1 MGARRAKLKRT
12 IPAAGRYPN
21 TMKRMRRQ
29 KTEEAT
35 MAKSEVRQSKIQN
48 QKSKIEILSKDDA
61 DRALQRIGQLERNIA
76 GKEKDA
82 EDEIDDIRSKLLDE
96 TAVERFT
103 LEQNINALKAWAKGD
118 SKSWAAKSL
127 DLNFGTIGFRLPP
140 PAIKFKLAVENILE
154 R

>member
-1 MGARRAKLKRT
+1 MGARGAKLKRT
-12 IPAAGRYPN
+12 IPAAERFPS

-103 LEQNINALKAWAKGD
+103 LEQNLKALKAWTKKNEKGWVGRTLQLVFG
-118 SKSWAAKSL
+118 KVWIKKGPPKIVL
-127 DLNFGTIGFRLPP
+127 DL
-140 PAIKFKLAVENILE
+140 E
-154 R
+154 

>member
-35 MAKSEVRQSKIQN
+35 MAKSEVRQ
-48 QKSKIEILSKDDA
+48 SKIEILSKDDA